1 MGIYLNPDNVG
12 FKRVLAEEIYVDK
25 TMLINELNKLID
37 TNSHYVCVSRPRR
50 FGKTFATKMMC
61 AYYSK
66 GCDSR
71 EMFKNL
77 KISKADSYEKY
88 LNKLNFISIDVA
100 SEYQNAPVKKDMLV
114 DLYSRIRSEF
124 QEQFPMLQFRDNETL
139 ANCILTVYAKTKE
152 TFVIILDEYDSLVRN
167 QFGTDLFA
175 EYLEFLNGLFKS
187 DTLSNAISLAY
198 ITGIL
203 PVVRDRVQSKL
214 NNFDEYT
221 MLDALQL
228 AEYVG
233 FTEEEVKPLC
243 EKYGM
248 DFLECKREYDGYAQ
262 NGFEIY
268 NPESVVK
275 SMKTKKL
282 GNFWGRTSTYKVIT
296 DRLNHNYQGI
306 KDDII
311 RLLAGENIKVNVT
324 RYMNTM
330 TDFITKDDVF
340 TYLIHLGYLV
350 YNEPTKTCRIPN
362 NEVRQEWFNAIESLD
377 DYSATDQIIKAS
389 EELLE
394 QTILKNS
401 EAVATALNNSHIH
414 VTSNRNY
421 NNENALAAAIYLA
434 YIHALNHYNVYKEL
448 TTGKGFAD
456 LVFVPIHPDG
466 EFPPMIIELKQ
477 NSTPSNALAQI
488 ESKEYFHTFDFYHG
502 KILFV
507 GINYDKDTKIHECEI
522 KDVEK

>member
-37 TNSHYVCVSRPRR
+37 THSHYVCVSRPRR

-88 LNKLNFISIDVA
+88 LNKLNFISIDAA

-203 PVVRDRVQSKL
+203 PVVRDRV
-214 NNFDEYT
+214 
-221 MLDALQL
+221 
-228 AEYVG
+228 
-233 FTEEEVKPLC
+233 
-243 EKYGM
+243 
-248 DFLECKREYDGYAQ
+248 
-262 NGFEIY
+262 
-268 NPESVVK
+268 
-275 SMKTKKL
+275 
-282 GNFWGRTSTYKVIT
+282 
-296 DRLNHNYQGI
+296 
-306 KDDII
+306 
-311 RLLAGENIKVNVT
+311 
-324 RYMNTM
+324 
-330 TDFITKDDVF
+330 
-340 TYLIHLGYLV
+340 
-350 YNEPTKTCRIPN
+350 
-362 NEVRQEWFNAIESLD
+362 
-377 DYSATDQIIKAS
+377 
-389 EELLE
+389 
-394 QTILKNS
+394 
-401 EAVATALNNSHIH
+401 
-414 VTSNRNY
+414 
-421 NNENALAAAIYLA
+421 
-434 YIHALNHYNVYKEL
+434 
-448 TTGKGFAD
+448 
-456 LVFVPIHPDG
+456 
-466 EFPPMIIELKQ
+466 
-477 NSTPSNALAQI
+477 
-488 ESKEYFHTFDFYHG
+488 
-502 KILFV
+502 
-507 GINYDKDTKIHECEI
+507 
-522 KDVEK
+522 